1 MAAVPARN
9 SARRITIVADEMLG
23 YVRTG
28 GLGTATSFL
37 AVALGRMG
45 HQVELLYTGK
55 ETTEP
60 IAVEWSRLYDEGGVA
75 IRTLPPSGE
84 RVEPSYFAHAHRTE
98 IALRADPPDI
108 VITQDLAAPAYT
120 AMRLRQLGLDFERT
134 LFIVYCHGTRQWITD
149 VARKA
154 RVLPGALA
162 IGMLER
168 ASVELADVVVSPSR
182 YLIEWMRA
190 QGWRLPE
197 SSLVIP
203 YLTRSSATG
212 EARPRGEVSGHSVRR
227 LTVFGRLEERK
238 GLRPF
243 AAGLNALDP
252 ELLANA
258 ELEFLGAAT
267 RAWPPERIEGLLSEE
282 IRRSLRGIRFETN
295 LDQHEALTRLSKPG
309 TVAIMPSLEDN
320 SPNAIYE
327 CLELGIPFVAS
338 NAGGGGELV
347 APSDRD
353 RVLFEPTAKGI
364 ETALRRVLAGSN
376 GFEPA
381 QFAFDPG
388 EPYERWAEVVERQTR
403 SAPAGPKPLGDLDRS
418 EWIVLLD
425 DDDVPDANLVETLV
439 AAQAASGAD
448 VVTCGVRYED
458 AQHFFIGEPG
468 GLGVVSNAYGTVA
481 LVRRSLLPQR
491 RTSWP
496 VEGDPTWPVLAGL
509 SLSGAEI
516 VSIPKALVEQR
527 RRPGDCRR
535 GKSDALAVAQSFE
548 EQLERPLES
557 LARLAAGLAADEPST
572 PASHGL
578 LGRVRAALRPRL
590 SRILRGR

>member
-1 MAAVPARN
+1 VAAVPAR
-9 SARRITIVADEMLG
+9 SSGRRVTIVADEMLG

-37 AVALGRMG
+37 AVALARMG

-55 ETTEP
+55 ETIKP
-60 IAVEWSRLYDEGGVA
+60 IGAEWSRLYNEAGVA
-75 IRTLPPSGE
+75 IRPLPPSGA
-84 RVEPSYFAHAHRTE
+84 RVEPSYFARAHRTE

-134 LFIVYCHGTRQWITD
+134 RFIVYCHGTRQWITD

-168 ASVELADVVVSPSR
+168 ASVELADVVVSPSA

-190 QGWRLPE
+190 RGWRLPE

-212 EARPRGEVSGHSVRR
+212 EARPRAEASGHAVRR

-267 RAWPPERIEGLLSEE
+267 PAWPPERIEGLVSEE
-282 IRRSLRGIRFETN
+282 IRRSLRGISFATN
-295 LDQHEALTRLSKPG
+295 LDQREALTRLSEPG

-347 APSDRD
+347 APADRD
-353 RVLFEPTAKGI
+353 RVLFEPTAAGI
-364 ETALRRVLAGSN
+364 ESALRRVLAGSN

-381 QFAFDPG
+381 QFAFDPDD
-388 EPYERWAEVVERQTR
+388 PNERWADVVERQTR
-403 SAPAGPKPLGDLDRS
+403 PAPSDPEPLGELDES

-425 DDDVPDANLVETLV
+425 DADVPDANLVETLM

-448 VVTCGVRYED
+448 VVTCGVRYDD

-468 GLGVVSNAYGTVA
+468 GLGVVSNSYGTVA
-481 LVRRSLLPQR
+481 LVRRSLLAERQR
-491 RTSWP
+491 SWP
-496 VEGDPTWPVLAGL
+496 AEGDPTWPLLARL
-509 SLSGAEI
+509 SLAGAEI
-516 VSIPKALVEQR
+516 VSIPKALVEQPR
-527 RRPGDCRR
+527 PPGDSRR
-535 GKSDALAVAQSFE
+535 GTSDALAVAQSFE
-548 EQLERPLES
+548 EQLGRRLES
-557 LARLAAGLAADEPST
+557 LARLAAGLAADEVST
-572 PASHGL
+572 PTPRAL
-578 LGRVRAALRPRL
+578 LGRARL

>member
-1 MAAVPARN
+1 
-9 SARRITIVADEMLG
+9 MLG
-23 YVRTG
+23 YVKTG

-55 ETTEP
+55 DPIEP
-60 IAVEWSRLYDEGGVA
+60 IAVEWSRLYDEAGVA
-75 IRTLPPSGE
+75 IRPLPPSDE
-84 RVEPSYFAHAHRTE
+84 RVEPSYFAQAHRTE
-98 IALRADPPDI
+98 VALRVDPPDI
-108 VITQDLAAPAYT
+108 VIAQDLAAPAYT
-120 AMRLRQLGLDFERT
+120 AMRLRQLGLDFEKT

-197 SSLVIP
+197 NSLVIP
-203 YLTRSSATG
+203 YLTRFSATG
-212 EARPRGEVSGHSVRR
+212 VARPRGEASAHDVRR

-243 AAGLNALDP
+243 AAGLNALDT

-267 RAWPPERIEGLLSEE
+267 GAWPPERIEGLLSVETK
-282 IRRSLRGIRFETN
+282 RSLRGIRFETN
-295 LDQHEALTRLSKPG
+295 LDQHEALTRLSEPG

-347 APSDRD
+347 APGDRD
-353 RVLFEPTAKGI
+353 RVLFEPTAEGI
-364 ETALRRVLAGSN
+364 GTALRRVLAGSN

-381 QFAFDPG
+381 QFAFDPD
-388 EPYERWAEVVERQTR
+388 EPYERWARVVETPAR
-403 SAPAGPKPLGDLDRS
+403 SVPADPGPIGELDRS
-418 EWIVLLD
+418 EWIILLD
-425 DDDVPDANLVETLV
+425 DADRPDTNLVETLM

-448 VVTCGVRYED
+448 VVTCGVRYDD

-468 GLGVVSNAYGTVA
+468 GLGLVSNSYGTVA
-481 LVRRSLLPQR
+481 LVRRSLLPEQR
-491 RTSWP
+491 TVWP
-496 VEGDPTWPVLAGL
+496 VEGDPTWPLLASL

-516 VSIPKALVEQR
+516 VSIPKAIVEQR
-527 RRPGDCRR
+527 RQPGDCRR
-535 GKSDALAVAQSFE
+535 GTSDALAVAQSFE
-548 EQLERPLES
+548 EQLGRPLAS
-557 LARLAAGLAADEPST
+557 LARLAAGLAIDEPST
-572 PASHGL
+572 LAPHGL
-578 LGRVRAALRPRL
+578 LARVRARL
-590 SRILRGR
+590 SRIPRSR